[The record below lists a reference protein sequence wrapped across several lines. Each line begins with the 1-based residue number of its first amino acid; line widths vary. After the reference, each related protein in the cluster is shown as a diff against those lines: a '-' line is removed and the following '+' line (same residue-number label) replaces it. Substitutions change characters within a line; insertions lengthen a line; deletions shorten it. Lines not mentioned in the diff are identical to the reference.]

1 MQDEVSSYLKEL
13 QRRLPPVPLR
23 GRFLEEARDHIEDG
37 GLEAFGPVDV
47 VARRMRRELA
57 RATDRLATRILVVV
71 VALYLLPLYVIPEN
85 TLPPAPWTEMPGEL
99 AWKLGLAEA
108 AFVGAVANAL
118 FALVVRGALRRGALY
133 TAVVSLGVSAAVTVP
148 LAWQWPVGSGAL
160 AACLAAM
167 RVALVFAA
175 AAVVAMR
182 EVACAQRC

>member
-1 MQDEVSSYLKEL
+1 MQDEVSRYLDEL
-13 QRRLPPVPLR
+13 RRRLPPVPMR
-23 GRFLEEARDHIEDG
+23 NRFLEEARDHIEDG

-57 RATDRLATRILVVV
+57 RATDRLATRILVVL

-133 TAVVSLGVSAAVTVP
+133 TAVVSLGVSAAATVP
-148 LAWQWPVGSGAL
+148 LVWQWPVGSDAL
-160 AACLAAM
+160 AAGLAAM
-167 RVALVFAA
+167 RVALVLAA
-175 AAVVAMR
+175 AAAVAMR